1 MQEREEPGAC
11 EEDRVNRPSARAN
24 RGQADGR
31 DVESHGRTVLRHSLM
46 TFGTRM
52 GIVLVNIPT
61 SILIARLLGTE
72 GQGTYASAVAFPTM
86 FAFIGLMGIDSAH
99 TYLLSRRRYPLSQI
113 NAQSLILTLAFTAVI
128 VPLYL
133 LFLKYYDGASDPAL
147 RSILTMGVFL
157 VPILLAKYFAIAL
170 FLGLQRI
177 RWFNAANFIQAAAL
191 LGFMCVNLFVIKGGA
206 MGALTAYMASE
217 VLVVAVGVGVAV
229 RGSRDGN
236 PGAEIG
242 DDTQR
247 GAVLS
252 MPSLGLLRKSLVYGV
267 QGHVGNIL
275 TQFTYRF
282 DMFLV
287 LSMVG
292 LKGQGLY
299 SISVLMAEKLSHIPQ
314 SVQVVLF
321 PKLSSMTVEEA
332 NELTPRVMR
341 SSLLLTAVAGV
352 VLYLL
357 SGPLLVL
364 FYSVEFAPALS
375 AFRILIPGIVALS
388 IAKILSSDFSGRDK
402 RIYQTIATAI
412 AFGVNVVLCFA
423 WIPRYGIEGAAW
435 ASTAAYTLQ
444 SSIMVVLFSRL
455 SGRGVFESL
464 IVRGEDLALYGRT
477 LRRLVT
483 RGD

>member
-1 MQEREEPGAC
+1 M
-11 EEDRVNRPSARAN
+11 SAT
-24 RGQADGR
+24 GGR

-46 TFGTRM
+46 TFSTRM

-61 SILIARLLGTE
+61 SILIARLLGTD
-72 GQGTYASAVAFPTM
+72 GQGTYASAVVFPMM
-86 FAFIGLMGIDSAH
+86 FAFIGLLGIDSAH

-113 NAQSLILTLAFTAVI
+113 NSQSLILALVFSAIIA
-128 VPLYL
+128 PLYL
-133 LFLKYYDGASDPAL
+133 IFLKHYGGASDPAL
-147 RSILTMGVFL
+147 RTILTMGVFL
-157 VPILLAKYFAIAL
+157 IPILLAKYFAIAL

-177 RWFNAANFIQAAAL
+177 RWFNAANFIQATAL
-191 LGFMCVNLFVIKGGA
+191 LCFMCVNFFVIKGGV
-206 MGALTAYMASE
+206 MGALIAYMVSE
-217 VLVVAVGVGVAV
+217 VLLVAIGVWAAV
-229 RGSRDGN
+229 RGSRRGHPDG
-236 PGAEIG
+236 EIG
-242 DDTQR
+242 NNTLSQ
-247 GAVLS
+247 AVLS
-252 MPSLGLLRKSLVYGV
+252 VPSLGLLRKSLVYGL
-267 QGHVGNIL
+267 QGHIGNIL

-321 PKLSSMTVEEA
+321 PKLSSMEVEEA

-364 FYSVEFAPALS
+364 FYSTEFAPALN
-375 AFRILIPGIVALS
+375 AFRILIPGIVTLS

-412 AFGVNVVLCFA
+412 AFAVNMVLCFI

-444 SSIMVVLFSRL
+444 SGIMVVLFRKL
-455 SGRGVFESL
+455 SGCGVFESL
-464 IVRGEDLALYGRT
+464 VVRGEDFALYGRT
-477 LRRLVT
+477 LRGLMK
-483 RGD
+483 RGN

>member
-1 MQEREEPGAC
+1 MSRTSVRA
-11 EEDRVNRPSARAN
+11 DRG
-24 RGQADGR
+24 RGDGGDR
-31 DVESHGRTVLRHSLM
+31 ESHGRTVVRHSLM

-61 SILIARLLGTE
+61 SILIARLLGTD

-86 FAFIGLMGIDSAH
+86 FAFIGLLGVDSAH
-99 TYLLSRRRYPLSQI
+99 TYLLSKRRYPLSQI
-113 NAQSLILTLAFTAVI
+113 NSQSLILTLVFSAII

-133 LFLKYYDGASDPAL
+133 LFLEHYGAASDPAL
-147 RSILTMGVFL
+147 HSILTTGVFL

-177 RWFNAANFIQAAAL
+177 RWFNVANFIPALAL

-206 MGALTAYMASE
+206 AGALIAYMASE
-217 VLVVAVGVGVAV
+217 VIVVAIGVGAAV
-229 RGSRDGN
+229 RGSRGRN
-236 PGAEIG
+236 PGGETG
-242 DDTQR
+242 DDMR
-247 GAVLS
+247 PGVILS
-252 MPSLGLLRKSLVYGV
+252 KPSLGLLKKSLVYGL

-299 SISVLMAEKLSHIPQ
+299 SISVIMAEKLSHIPQ

-357 SGPLLVL
+357 SRPLLVL
-364 FYSVEFAPALS
+364 FYTMEFAPAVN

-388 IAKILSSDFSGRDK
+388 VAKILSSDFSGRDK
-402 RIYQTIATAI
+402 RIYQTVATAI
-412 AFGVNVVLCFA
+412 AFGVNVVLCFV

-444 SSIMVVLFSRL
+444 SGIMVVLFRKL
-455 SGRGVFESL
+455 SGRGVLESL
-464 IVRGEDLALYGRT
+464 IVRREDLALYGRT
-477 LRRLVT
+477 FRRLVK

>member
-1 MQEREEPGAC
+1 M
-11 EEDRVNRPSARAN
+11 S
-24 RGQADGR
+24 ADGR
-31 DVESHGRTVLRHSLM
+31 NVESHGRMVFRHSLM

-52 GIVLVNIPT
+52 SIVLVNIPT
-61 SILIARLLGTE
+61 SILIARLLGTD
-72 GQGTYASAVAFPTM
+72 GQGTYASAVIFPTM
-86 FAFIGLMGIDSAH
+86 FAFIGLLGIDSAH

-113 NAQSLILTLAFTAVI
+113 NSQSLILTLVFSAIIAPI
-128 VPLYL
+128 YL
-133 LFLKYYDGASDPAL
+133 VFLKYYDGASDPSLHA
-147 RSILTMGVFL
+147 ILAMGVFL
-157 VPILLAKYFAIAL
+157 IPILLAKYFAIAL

-191 LGFMCVNLFVIKGGA
+191 LGFMCVNLFVVKGGA
-206 MGALTAYMASE
+206 MGALTAYMGSE
-217 VLVVAVGVGVAV
+217 VLVVAIGVGAV
-229 RGSRDGN
+229 VRSSRGGHLDGEAGN
-236 PGAEIG
+236 GELPGAI
-242 DDTQR
+242 
-247 GAVLS
+247 LS
-252 MPSLGLLRKSLVYGV
+252 MPSLGLLRKSLIYGI

-321 PKLSSMTVEEA
+321 PKLSSMEVEEA

-341 SSLLLTAVAGV
+341 SSLLLTALAGV
-352 VLYLL
+352 ILYLL
-357 SGPLLVL
+357 SRPLLVL
-364 FYSVEFAPALS
+364 FYSTEFVPALN
-375 AFRILIPGIVALS
+375 AFRILIPGIVTLS
-388 IAKILSSDFSGRDK
+388 IAKILSSDFSGRDR
-402 RIYQTIATAI
+402 RIFQTIATAI
-412 AFGVNVVLCFA
+412 AFAVNVVLCFV

-444 SSIMVVLFSRL
+444 SGIMIVFFRKL

-464 IVRGEDLALYGRT
+464 VVRGEDFALYGRT